1 MLDDDVQETDSTQ
14 QELTQQI
21 EGTNDDIPIQRIVSH
36 FSCPL
41 CKELF
46 TDAHTLPDCLH
57 SFCQEC
63 ILDHFSTSKNCPV
76 CGTFVGAQPN
86 LMIRKDTQLQ
96 GMTDLLKKK
105 INEISTT

>member
-57 SFCQEC
+57 SY
-63 ILDHFSTSKNCPV
+63 HFSTSKNCPKRYAAP
-76 CGTFVGAQPN
+76 GN
-86 LMIRKDTQLQ
+86 D
-96 GMTDLLKKK
+96 
-105 INEISTT
+105 